1 MKETIRIQTPARICL
16 FGDHQDYLELP
27 VIACAIDRYIIL
39 SAEENDTSEFKILMP
54 DINSERIISISE
66 TFEVLEVLE
75 KEDYFAS
82 VLKVLRRYN
91 CIPNK
96 GYTITIKSKI
106 PINAGVSSSSAVV
119 IAWLHF
125 LLKAFGCSKEITPEL
140 VAKIAYEA
148 EVIEH
153 NSPGGK
159 MDQFTI
165 ALGDI
170 IYIDT
175 SKEFSVEKIGT
186 QMEGLILGE
195 SGIPKET
202 IGLLGD
208 LRGKAQEA
216 IFSIQKCHPEFQLEQ
231 ISEKEIDNYIN
242 LVPEHLKDIFIAAV
256 KNHIITQ
263 LALKELNKDRLDYFE
278 IGRLMNEHHT
288 LLKDNLKIT
297 VPKIDAMI
305 DAAIDAGAYGAKIVG
320 SGGGGSIVALAPL
333 SKEKEIVTAIK
344 NARAKDA
351 YQVNVTQGS
360 KITSNAY

>member
-1 MKETIRIQTPARICL
+1 MKENICIQTPARICL

-27 VIACAIDRYIIL
+27 VIACAIDRFITL
-39 SAEENDTSEFKILMP
+39 SAEENYTDVLYIKMP
-54 DINSERIISISE
+54 DINSERSIGISE
-66 TFEVLEVLE
+66 TFETLE

-82 VLKVLRRYN
+82 TLRVLRRYN

-96 GYTITIKSKI
+96 GFTITLKSEI

-119 IAWLHF
+119 IAWIHF
-125 LLKAFGCSKEITPEL
+125 LLNAFGSSEEITPKL

-165 ALGDI
+165 AIGTI
-170 IYIDT
+170 IFIDT
-175 SKEFSVEKIGT
+175 NQEFSVKQIGT
-186 QMEGLILGE
+186 KMKGLVLGE

-216 IFSIQKCHPEFQLEQ
+216 VQFVKKIFPDFKLETT
-231 ISEKEIDNYIN
+231 SEKEIETY
-242 LVPEHLKDIFIAAV
+242 LPSVPEHLQAIFEAAV
-256 KNHIITQ
+256 KNHMITKMAFNEFQ
-263 LALKELNKDRLDYFE
+263 KTSLDYKK
-278 IGRLMNEHHT
+278 IGRLMNAHHN
-288 LLKDNLKIT
+288 LLKNNLKIT

-305 DAAIDAGAYGAKIVG
+305 DAALNAGAYGAKIIG
-320 SGGGGSIVALAPL
+320 SGGGGSIVALAPPL
-333 SKEKEIVTAIK
+333 LEKEIADAIK
-344 NARAKDA
+344 KAGGKDA
-351 YQVNVTQGS
+351 YSVNVSNGS
-360 KITSNAY
+360 QLVSHAH